1 MSLRWNIYARVK
13 TNVYKAFLIKGKWHA
28 HDIMLSETYIYI
40 HVHVC
45 THIYTYIYVYV
56 YGTMSPSMDTSRTRG
71 RIKSTERWMMV
82 RYVELHIFPSYLSG
96 FFFQTLKINL
106 ITLTTEFA
114 KPVDIWGP
122 ISKPPSCSVRW
133 TGLRRCSLFNS
144 PGSWCLEGPGG
155 TKVLEV
161 APWVLGPGLWPSP

>member
-1 MSLRWNIYARVK
+1 MACSWHNVEWNIHIYTRTCVC
-13 TNVYKAFLIKGKWHA
+13 
-28 HDIMLSETYIYI
+28 TYIYI
-40 HVHVC
+40 YMC
-45 THIYTYIYVYV
+45 TYMAQCHPAWTHQ
-56 YGTMSPSMDTSRTRG
+56 GRG
-71 RIKSTERWMMV
+71 VELNLLRDEWWLE
-82 RYVELHIFPSYLSG
+82 YVELHIFPSYLSG
-96 FFFQTLKINL
+96 FSFQTLKINL